1 MHSFICHALGFELC
15 YLECVHCQPLNGNL
29 ALKMRVHCE
38 KDFVQWKTGY
48 MSRLSFTSD
57 KLKCLKYSSFILFF
71 SANLLILKEV
81 TLKLGCGLVMLKL
94 TGMGSLATRKF

>member
-15 YLECVHCQPLNGNL
+15 YLERVPCQPLNGNL

-48 MSRLSFTSD
+48 ISRP
-57 KLKCLKYSSFILFF
+57 IL
-71 SANLLILKEV
+71 LLQTKMFEILKFY
-81 TLKLGCGLVMLKL
+81 LIFFGKSFDSKRSHAYIRMRLGN
-94 TGMGSLATRKF
+94 A